1 MKELL
6 SVTFRQTF
14 MIVYVVLLLLCITQM
29 KELYAEGDANL
40 VEYEEGM
47 TAREEE
53 DFHFE
58 ELKEMKLSPLQL
70 PAGWL
75 ACVLLKW
82 TGWPTK
88 ILVGYIT
95 KKFAVMLSTIVA
107 LICLLKEK
115 KAAKI
120 RSSLLYRQ
128 NLKPDEKKKGR
139 RKGVA
144 VMARAPYS
152 MRSFTY
158 TVVMVLMAMLGMIFG
173 HQIMAM
179 MLALVLVMIIEL
191 GYLIYK
197 QYRGEIPRNTPKDV
211 PKKNVVIRNVVSDVR
226 RAVQS
231 KRRQRGPRVGIVRRI
246 KRLVR
251 GY

>member
-82 TGWPTK
+82 TG
-88 ILVGYIT
+88 
-95 KKFAVMLSTIVA
+95 
-107 LICLLKEK
+107 
-115 KAAKI
+115 
-120 RSSLLYRQ
+120 
-128 NLKPDEKKKGR
+128 
-139 RKGVA
+139 
-144 VMARAPYS
+144 
-152 MRSFTY
+152 
-158 TVVMVLMAMLGMIFG
+158 
-173 HQIMAM
+173 
-179 MLALVLVMIIEL
+179 
-191 GYLIYK
+191 
-197 QYRGEIPRNTPKDV
+197 
-211 PKKNVVIRNVVSDVR
+211 
-226 RAVQS
+226 
-231 KRRQRGPRVGIVRRI
+231 
-246 KRLVR
+246 
-251 GY
+251 

>member
-1 MKELL
+1 M
-6 SVTFRQTF
+6 
-14 MIVYVVLLLLCITQM
+14 
-29 KELYAEGDANL
+29 
-40 VEYEEGM
+40 
-47 TAREEE
+47 
-53 DFHFE
+53 
-58 ELKEMKLSPLQL
+58 
-70 PAGWL
+70 
-75 ACVLLKW
+75 
-82 TGWPTK
+82 
-88 ILVGYIT
+88 
-95 KKFAVMLSTIVA
+95 
-107 LICLLKEK
+107 
-115 KAAKI
+115 
-120 RSSLLYRQ
+120 LYRQ

-251 GY
+251 GN